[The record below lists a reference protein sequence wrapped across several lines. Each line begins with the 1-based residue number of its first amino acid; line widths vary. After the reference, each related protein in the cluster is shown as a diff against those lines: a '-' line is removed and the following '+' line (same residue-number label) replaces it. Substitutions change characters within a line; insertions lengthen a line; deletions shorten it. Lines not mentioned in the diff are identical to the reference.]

1 MNETLIAYRLYM
13 DLGHLCSQ
21 VRMGPLLA
29 ELWELG
35 ERFDVLHGIVNRIAL
50 ELKPLAIM
58 FKKVE

>member
-1 MNETLIAYRLYM
+1 
-13 DLGHLCSQ
+13 
-21 VRMGPLLA
+21 MGPLLA